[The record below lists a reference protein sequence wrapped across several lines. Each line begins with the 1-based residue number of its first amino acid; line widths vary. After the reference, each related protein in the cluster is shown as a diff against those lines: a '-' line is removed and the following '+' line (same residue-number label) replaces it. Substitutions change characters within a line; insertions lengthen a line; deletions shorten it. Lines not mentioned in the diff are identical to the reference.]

1 MAVEFTPYG
10 ASAFTALRAA
20 VARAKA
26 GDPLA
31 TVTVLVP
38 TNPCGVAARRALA
51 RAGLPGTLPGAR
63 AGAEASPRGPGIAGI
78 AVLTADRLAEQIAA
92 PALTGTGRRPVT
104 GAVLAAAWRQALARH
119 PGIFAPVARHPA
131 TVTAL
136 ADRHGELRE
145 LDDES
150 LSAVAM
156 AGTAVTASLIRLHR
170 TVTGLLADAWY
181 DRTDLRRTAAA
192 LLGSEPRLAAELGA
206 VICFLP
212 QELPASAAAM
222 LRALPDGT
230 LTVVAGLTG
239 DQRADAGPLAS
250 IAALGIDPGSPAP
263 SVPIPM
269 ATEIAHASDADD
281 EVTSVV
287 RAVTAT
293 LAAVPAERVA
303 VLYGA
308 AEPYARLLAEHLAA
322 AGITTCGTS
331 VRPAIA
337 RTLPRALLDLLA
349 LPDHGWRRDEVLA
362 LLTGAP
368 VRDLNGRRV
377 PAARWERISRVA
389 GVVAGQDWAARLG
402 AYAAA
407 ERASAEQ
414 ERAAES
420 PRHGL
425 IERCER
431 DAESAGQLSS
441 FVIGWMDRLAEAADL
456 GSWPELSAWA
466 ERALRELLGDIE
478 DESGL
483 PEEEARA
490 AIRLR
495 QIIAGLAGLGDVES
509 ETSLNALRLTL
520 ELELAADLPRHGRLG
535 TGVLVAPLG
544 WAIGLDA
551 DVVFTVGLAEGVV
564 PARIGE
570 DALLPEAAR
579 ERSAGHLAGARARL
593 DRQHRHLLAALAAPR
608 SRASFPRGDLRQS
621 RTRLPSRW
629 LLDSLRSLSGQPD
642 LAASEWES
650 ARGPWVTGS
659 ASFAA
664 GLTRSPVLA
673 TEQEWRVRTV
683 LAGLDAGRDAAS
695 ALPSDAPTRR
705 AAELIAARASDR
717 LTRFDGNLSGQG
729 VPDPAAAGQVVSAT
743 ALETWT
749 GCPHAYFMH
758 YLLRVEP
765 VESPEELIEI
775 TPLESGALIH
785 DVLDRFFTRQRQA
798 GAVPGPGTAWTARQ
812 REELARIA
820 EQTAAEYANR
830 GVTGHPVLW
839 QREFTRIL
847 ADLDALLD
855 QDQVVR
861 AESGRRQIRSELAFG
876 MRGARPLRLPL
887 PDGRAIT
894 FRGSADRVDKAGAG
908 AGAEIVI
915 VDYKTGSARSFTKIG
930 ESDPTLGGSKLQLPL
945 YAHAARDAFGL
956 AEDAPV
962 SAEYWFLRR
971 DRGTRT
977 ALPLTPE
984 VNAVFGAAV
993 ATITDGIGA
1002 GLFPHRPPDSDGWG
1016 GYTPCP
1022 YCDPDGLGAA
1032 EHRAAWQ
1039 RKQQDP
1045 ALERY
1050 LRLIG
1055 SAAGDAAGTDDE
1067 TEAP

>member
-1 MAVEFTPYG
+1 M
-10 ASAFTALRAA
+10 
-20 VARAKA
+20 
-26 GDPLA
+26 
-31 TVTVLVP
+31 
-38 TNPCGVAARRALA
+38 
-51 RAGLPGTLPGAR
+51 
-63 AGAEASPRGPGIAGI
+63 
-78 AVLTADRLAEQIAA
+78 LTADRLAEQIAA
-92 PALTGTGRRPVT
+92 PALTGMGRRPVT
-104 GAVLAAAWRQALARH
+104 SAVLAAAWRRALAAD

-136 ADRHGELRE
+136 ADRHRELRE

-150 LSAVAM
+150 LTAVAA
-156 AGTAVTASLIRLHR
+156 AGTAVTADLIRLHR
-170 TVTGLLADAWY
+170 SVTGLLSATWY
-181 DRTDLRRTAAA
+181 DQSDLRRTAAA
-192 LLGSEPRLAAELGA
+192 LFGSEPRLAAELGA

-212 QELPASAAAM
+212 QDLPASAAAM

-239 DQRADAGPLAS
+239 DQRADADPLAS
-250 IAALGIDPGSPAP
+250 IAALGIDADPPAP
-263 SVPIPM
+263 SVPMPT

-281 EVTSVV
+281 EVTGVV

-293 LAAVPAERVA
+293 LAEVPAERVA

-308 AEPYARLLAEHLAA
+308 AEPYARLLAEHLAV

-331 VRPAIA
+331 VRPAISRA
-337 RTLPRALLDLLA
+337 LPRALLGLLD

-368 VRDLNGRRV
+368 VRDLSGRRV
-377 PAARWERISRVA
+377 PAARWERISRAA
-389 GVVAGQDWAARLG
+389 GVVAGQDWVTRLG

-407 ERASAEQ
+407 ERAAAEQ

-420 PRHGL
+420 PRQGL

-431 DAESAGQLSS
+431 DAEAADQLSA
-441 FVIGWMDRLAEAADL
+441 FVSGWMGRLAEAADL
-456 GSWPELSAWA
+456 DSWPDLSAWA
-466 ERALRELLGDIE
+466 ERALRDLLGDVE
-478 DESGL
+478 DEPWL

-490 AIRLR
+490 AIRVR
-495 QIIAGLAGLGDVES
+495 QIIAGMAGLGDIEP
-509 ETSLNALRLTL
+509 ETSLAGLRLTL

-535 TGVLVAPLG
+535 TGMLVAPLG

-551 DVVFTVGLAEGVV
+551 DVVFTVGLAEGIV
-564 PARIGE
+564 PARFGE
-570 DALLPEAAR
+570 DALLPEVAR
-579 ERSAGHLAGARARL
+579 ERSAGRLAGARARL

-650 ARGPWVTGS
+650 ARGPWLTGS

-683 LAGLDAGRDAAS
+683 LTGLDAGLNAAR
-695 ALPSDAPTRR
+695 ALPGDVATRR

-729 VPDPAAAGQVVSAT
+729 VPNPAAAGQVVSAT

-785 DVLDRFFTRQRQA
+785 DVLDRFFTSQQQA
-798 GAVPGPGTAWTARQ
+798 GRVPGPGTPWTGEQ
-812 REELARIA
+812 RAELARIA

-847 ADLDALLD
+847 ADLAALLD
-855 QDQVVR
+855 QDEMVR

-876 MRGARPLRLPL
+876 MRGTRPLRLPL
-887 PDGRAIT
+887 PDGRAIA
-894 FRGSADRVDKAGAG
+894 FRGSADRVDE

-945 YAHAARDAFGL
+945 YAHAARDALGL
-956 AEDAPV
+956 PDDAPV

-984 VNAVFGAAV
+984 VNEAFGAAV

-1002 GLFPHRPPDSDGWG
+1002 GLFPHRPPDTDGWG
-1016 GYTPCP
+1016 SYTPCP

-1032 EHRAAWQ
+1032 EHRVAWQ
-1039 RKQQDP
+1039 RKQRDP

-1055 SAAGDAAGTDDE
+1055 TAADAAGDADDE
-1067 TEAP
+1067 AEAP

>member
-10 ASAFTALRAA
+10 APAFTALRAA

-31 TVTVLVP
+31 PVTVLVP
-38 TNPCGVAARRALA
+38 TNPCGVAARRTLA
-51 RAGLPGTLPGAR
+51 RTGLPGALAGAG

-92 PALTGTGRRPVT
+92 PRLTGMGRRPVT
-104 GAVLAAAWRQALARH
+104 SAVLAAAWRQVLAGD
-119 PGIFAPVARHPA
+119 PGIFKPVARHSA

-136 ADRHGELRE
+136 ADRHRELRE
-145 LDDES
+145 LDDDS
-150 LSAVAM
+150 LEAVAA
-156 AGTAVTASLIRLHR
+156 AGTAVTADLIRLHR
-170 TVTGLLADAWY
+170 AVAGLLAAAWY
-181 DRTDLRRTAAA
+181 DQTDLRRTTAA
-192 LLGSEPRLAAELGA
+192 LLGSEPRLAAGLGA

-212 QELPASAAAM
+212 QDLPASAVAM

-239 DQRADAGPLAS
+239 DQRADTGPLAS
-250 IAALGIDPGSPAP
+250 IAALGIDGPPAP
-263 SVPIPM
+263 SVPVPV
-269 ATEIAHASDADD
+269 ATRIAHASDADD
-281 EVTSVV
+281 EVTGVV

-293 LAAVPAERVA
+293 LAEVPAERVA
-303 VLYGA
+303 ILYGA

-322 AGITTCGTS
+322 AGITTCGTP
-331 VRPAIA
+331 VRPAISRA
-337 RTLPRALLDLLA
+337 LPRALLGLLDL
-349 LPDHGWRRDEVLA
+349 PEHGWRRDEVLA

-368 VRDLNGRRV
+368 VRDLSGRRV
-377 PAARWERISRVA
+377 PAVRWERISRAA
-389 GVVAGQDWAARLG
+389 GVVAGQDWVTRLG

-407 ERASAEQ
+407 ERAAAEQ

-420 PRHGL
+420 PRQGL

-431 DAESAGQLSS
+431 DAEAADELSG
-441 FVIGWMDRLAEAADL
+441 FVTGWMGRLAEAADL
-456 GSWPELSAWA
+456 GSWPDLSAWA
-466 ERALRELLGDIE
+466 ERALGDLLGDVE
-478 DESGL
+478 DEPWL

-490 AIRLR
+490 AIRVR
-495 QIIAGLAGLGDVES
+495 QIIAGMAGLGGIEP
-509 ETSLNALRLTL
+509 ETTLAALRLTL
-520 ELELAADLPRHGRLG
+520 DLELAADLPRHGRLG

-551 DVVFTVGLAEGVV
+551 DVVFTVGLAEGIV

-570 DALLPEAAR
+570 DALLPEVAR
-579 ERSAGHLAGARARL
+579 ERSAGRLAGARARL
-593 DRQHRHLLAALAAPR
+593 DRQHRHLLAALAAPQ
-608 SRASFPRGDLRQS
+608 SRVSFPRGDLRQS

-629 LLDSLRSLSGQPD
+629 LLDSLRSLSGRPD
-642 LAASEWES
+642 LAASEWDS
-650 ARGPWVTGS
+650 TRGPWLTGS

-683 LAGLDAGRDAAS
+683 LAGLDAGLNAAR
-695 ALPSDAPTRR
+695 ALPGDAVTRR
-705 AAELIAARASDR
+705 AADLNAARASGR

-775 TPLESGALIH
+775 SPLESGALIH
-785 DVLDRFFTRQRQA
+785 EVLDRFFTSQQQA
-798 GAVPGPGTAWTARQ
+798 GRVPGPGTPWTEEQ
-812 REELARIA
+812 RAELARIA

-839 QREFTRIL
+839 HREFAGIL

-855 QDQVVR
+855 QDEIVR

-887 PDGRAIT
+887 PDGRAIA
-894 FRGSADRVDKAGAG
+894 FRGSADRVDLAGD
-908 AGAEIVI
+908 EVVI
-915 VDYKTGSARSFTKIG
+915 VDYKTGSARSFAKIG

-945 YAHAARDAFGL
+945 YAHAARDALGL
-956 AEDAPV
+956 PHDAPV

-971 DRGTRT
+971 NRGTRI

-984 VNAVFGAAV
+984 VNEAFGAAV
-993 ATITDGIGA
+993 ATIADGIGA
-1002 GLFPHRPPDSDGWG
+1002 GLFPHRPPDNDGWG

-1032 EHRAAWQ
+1032 EHRVAWQ
-1039 RKQQDP
+1039 RKQRDP

-1055 SAAGDAAGTDDE
+1055 AAADDAGAGE
-1067 TEAP
+1067 RTEES

>member
-10 ASAFTALRAA
+10 APAFTTLRAA

-31 TVTVLVP
+31 PVTVLVP

-51 RAGLPGTLPGAR
+51 RSGLPGSL
-63 AGAEASPRGPGIAGI
+63 AGAGTSAGTAEPASPGGPGIAGI

-92 PALTGTGRRPVT
+92 PTLTGMGRRPVT
-104 GAVLAAAWRQALARH
+104 SAVLAAAWRQALAGD

-136 ADRHGELRE
+136 ADRHRELRE
-145 LDDES
+145 LDQES
-150 LSAVAM
+150 LAAVAA
-156 AGTAVTASLIRLHR
+156 AGTAVTTGLIQLHR
-170 TVTGLLADAWY
+170 TVTGLLAAAWY
-181 DRTDLRRTAAA
+181 DQTDLRRTAAT
-192 LLGSEPRLAAELGA
+192 LLGSQPRLAAELGA

-212 QELPASAAAM
+212 QDLPASAAAM

-230 LTVVAGLTG
+230 LPVVAGLTG

-250 IAALGIDPGSPAP
+250 IAALGIDADPPAP
-263 SVPIPM
+263 PVPMPM

-281 EVTSVV
+281 EITGVV

-293 LAAVPAERVA
+293 LAEVPADRVA
-303 VLYGA
+303 ILYGA

-331 VRPAIA
+331 VRPAVSRA
-337 RTLPRALLDLLA
+337 LPRALLGLLDL
-349 LPDHGWRRDEVLA
+349 PRHGWRRDEVLA

-368 VRDLNGRRV
+368 VRDLSGRRV
-377 PAARWERISRVA
+377 PAARWERISRAA
-389 GVVAGQDWAARLG
+389 GVVASQDWSTRLG

-407 ERASAEQ
+407 ERAAAEQ

-420 PRHGL
+420 PRQGL

-431 DAESAGQLSS
+431 DAEAADQLSA
-441 FVIGWMDRLAEAADL
+441 FVTGWMGRLAEAADL
-456 GSWPELSAWA
+456 GSWPDLSAWA
-466 ERALRELLGDIE
+466 ERALHDLLGEVE
-478 DESGL
+478 DDPWL

-490 AIRLR
+490 AIRVQ
-495 QIIAGLAGLGDVES
+495 QIIAGLAGLGGIEPTADMD
-509 ETSLNALRLTL
+509 ALRLTL

-535 TGVLVAPLG
+535 TGVLVAPLS

-551 DVVFTVGLAEGVV
+551 DVVFTVGLAEGLV

-629 LLDSLRSLSGQPD
+629 LLDSLRSLSGQTD
-642 LAASEWES
+642 LAASEWDS
-650 ARGPWVTGS
+650 VRGPWLTGS

-673 TEQEWRVRTV
+673 TEQEWRVRAV
-683 LAGLDAGRDAAS
+683 LAGLDAALSAAR
-695 ALPSDAPTRR
+695 ALPGDAVTRR
-705 AAELIAARASDR
+705 AADLVAARASGA

-729 VPDPAAAGQVVSAT
+729 VPEPAGAGQVVSAT

-775 TPLESGALIH
+775 SPLDSGALVH
-785 DVLDRFFTRQRQA
+785 EVLDRFFARQQQA
-798 GAVPGPGTAWTARQ
+798 DAVPGPADRWTEDQ
-812 REELARIA
+812 RAELARIA
-820 EQTAAEYANR
+820 IETAAEYASR

-839 QREFTRIL
+839 RREFARIL

-855 QDQVVR
+855 QDETVR
-861 AESGRRQIRSELAFG
+861 AESGRTQVRSELAFG
-876 MRGARPLRLPL
+876 MRGAPPLRLPL
-887 PDGRAIT
+887 PDGREIA
-894 FRGSADRVDKAGAG
+894 FRGSADRVDLAGDG
-908 AGAEIVI
+908 IVI

-945 YAHAARDAFGL
+945 YAHAARDALGL
-956 AEDAPV
+956 PDAPV

-977 ALPLTPE
+977 ALPLTPA
-984 VNAVFGAAV
+984 VNAAFADAV
-993 ATITDGIGA
+993 ATIADGIGA
-1002 GLFPHRPPDSDGWG
+1002 GLFPHRPPDNDGWG

-1032 EHRAAWQ
+1032 EHRVAWQ

-1055 SAAGDAAGTDDE
+1055 SAADEAGADAE